1 MPRPRRTVPMAQ
13 MSLFSQPQGSRRQNN
28 RWISNATVTVEDLIK
43 ATEHT
48 PEELYGLETEYQRPL
63 DRNHCQAIAKY
74 YQETHNW
81 VIPPFVFTAQGENL
95 KIEDGEFRNLDTGL
109 QILDGQH
116 RVQAL
121 HILKDN
127 FFSLRGPSPEREIQ
141 PHDVLPTWYSNL
153 SRTSETRTRPRCSW
167 T

>member
-13 MSLFSQPQGSRRQNN
+13 MSLFSQPQGARRQNN
-28 RWISNATVTVEDLIK
+28 RWISNATVTVEDLLK
-43 ATEHT
+43 ATERT
-48 PEELYGLETEYQRPL
+48 PEEFYGLETEYQRPL

-127 FFSLRGPSPEREIQ
+127 FSHSEDHHQKEKLNHMMSS
-141 PHDVLPTWYSNL
+141 HVVLEFIENFGN
-153 SRTSETRTRPRCSW
+153 
-167 T
+167 